1 MASKPKRLG
10 KGLGSLI
17 KSPVQVESHP
27 GLSSPS
33 SHPPQQA
40 HHGHPAQA
48 AQPPQQGTS
57 PADSRSPQDVSRETS
72 HRDPGQTIDNLTLPN
87 GLSIQHI
94 PVNDIRPNPAQPR
107 RSFDEIALK
116 QLSDSISQH
125 GLLQP
130 IVVRRVSAPIGV
142 GSGGP
147 GGNDRNVWV
156 ELIAGERRWRAAK
169 LAGLET
175 IPAIVREASDQTSTE
190 LALIENLLREDLNV
204 VERAMALRELCDR
217 YSMTHGQIADRI
229 GQDRSSVTNL
239 LRLLELDDNTLNM
252 LACGRLSMGHGRALL
267 SVRDPDRRAALSE
280 QASQQQW
287 SVRELERRCK
297 EPPAARG
304 GNTSLGEPA
313 RSTAVVDLERRLGEQ
328 LGTKVAIT
336 TDRTGK
342 RGSMTFAFYGLEH
355 FESLLQ
361 RLGLNDRDA

>member
-17 KSPVQVESHP
+17 KAPVQVESGAATAPPTNSTPQP
-27 GLSSPS
+27 GQSYQAPRSSTAPHS
-33 SHPPQQA
+33 STPH
-40 HHGHPAQA
+40 
-48 AQPPQQGTS
+48 T
-57 PADSRSPQDVSRETS
+57 DVSRGTS
-72 HRDPGQTIDNLTLPN
+72 GARTNHSDESLELTD
-87 GLSIQHI
+87 GISIQQI
-94 PVNDIRPNPAQPR
+94 PIDDIRPNPAQPR

-116 QLSDSISQH
+116 QLSDSIAQH

-130 IVVRRVSAPIGV
+130 IVARRVSNAAGPSGGGGGV
-142 GSGGP
+142 GQTSG
-147 GGNDRNVWV
+147 WV

-169 LAGLET
+169 MAGLES
-175 IPAIVREASDQTSTE
+175 IPAIVREASDQTSAE

-217 YSMTHGQIADRI
+217 YAMTHGQIADRI

-239 LRLLELDDNTLNM
+239 LRLLELDGDTLEL
-252 LACGRLSMGHGRALL
+252 LASGRLSMGHGRALL
-267 SVRDPDRRAALSE
+267 SVRDTQRREELSKL
-280 QASQQQW
+280 ASQEQW

-297 EPPAARG
+297 EPPAPRG
-304 GNTSLGEPA
+304 VNAPLGAPV

-328 LGTKVAIT
+328 LGTKVAIA
-336 TDRTGK
+336 TDKSGK
-342 RGSMTFAFYGLEH
+342 RGTMTFAFYGLEH